1 MLSHMKNIKTETT
14 DFTELKLLSRDQV
27 AGLLAVSKMT
37 IKRYEKRGMLNPV
50 FLSARSIRYY
60 SQDVQKLIQQAAA

>member
-1 MLSHMKNIKTETT
+1 MLSHMKNTKTETS
-14 DFTELKLLSRDQV
+14 DFKELKLLSRDQV

-37 IKRYEKRGMLNPV
+37 IKRYEKKGMLNPV
-50 FLSARSIRYY
+50 FLSSRSIRYY